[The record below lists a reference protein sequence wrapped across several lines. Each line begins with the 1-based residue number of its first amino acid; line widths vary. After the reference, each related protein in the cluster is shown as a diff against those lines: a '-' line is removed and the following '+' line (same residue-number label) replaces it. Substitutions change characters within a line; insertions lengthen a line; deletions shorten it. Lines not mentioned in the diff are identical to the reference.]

1 MLLCCL
7 IYFANRRVDRMK
19 VLVHNGT
26 GIWLAARWMNQ
37 GQFVWPQRGTD
48 TRRAITHEQLAG
60 LVLGLPWQR
69 IGQDGVIRVV

>member
-7 IYFANRRVDRMK
+7 IYFANRRANRMT
-19 VLVHNGT
+19 VLVHDGIR
-26 GIWLAARWMNQ
+26 IWLAARWMNR
-37 GQFVWPQRGTD
+37 GQFVWPQPGTD
-48 TRRAITHEQLAG
+48 TRQAITQEQLAG